1 MTLVVA
7 LEARDGIVLAG
18 DNRGT
23 FGDPRGFMAVSD
35 VRKKIFALSRYC
47 GVGIAGPPDL
57 ASNLLKNMEEKLK
70 SQNLVYADDIT
81 LFLRDSFRAQYNDWF
96 QQFRIP
102 ERPLMG
108 AVIAG
113 YEQSFSGD
121 DLIPRLYTISSEH
134 DFATMLCDQ
143 GFCLLG
149 LPLFP
154 TYLVNRFYDREAS
167 GEQIAAL
174 AEFLISETGT
184 QDPKVGGPITMAV
197 ILPEQGFK
205 ELESREIAAIHSMNE
220 QQMLRLKQYFSKGTV

>member
-7 LEARDGIVLAG
+7 LQASDAIVLAG

-35 VRKKIFALSRYC
+35 VRRKVFRLSHYC

-57 ASNLLKNMEEKLK
+57 ASNLLKNVEEQLEAK
-70 SQNLVYADDIT
+70 NLVYADDIT

-96 QQFRIP
+96 QQFPIRD
-102 ERPLMG
+102 RPLMA
-108 AVIAG
+108 AVICG

-121 DLIPRLYTISSEH
+121 NLVPRIYTISSEH
-134 DFATMLCDQ
+134 DYATMLCDQ

-154 TYLVNRFYDREAS
+154 TYLVNRLYDMSATRDRVV
-167 GEQIAAL
+167 AL
-174 AEFLISETGT
+174 AEYMIAETGT
-184 QDPKVGGPITMAV
+184 QDPKVGGPVSIAV
-197 ILPEQGFK
+197 ISPDGGFR
-205 ELESREIAAIHSMNE
+205 ELDEGEVADIHRRNQEELGRFREHFAG
-220 QQMLRLKQYFSKGTV
+220 K

>member
-7 LEARDGIVLAG
+7 LQARDGIVLAG

-35 VRKKIFALSRYC
+35 VRKKIFRLTEYC

-57 ASNLLKNMEEKLK
+57 ASNLLKNIEDRLQ
-70 SQNLVYADDIT
+70 SQNAVYADDVT
-81 LFLRDSFRAQYNDWF
+81 LFLRDSFRAHYNDWF
-96 QQFRIP
+96 QQIRIP

-113 YEQSFSGD
+113 YEKSFSGD
-121 DLIPRLYTISSEH
+121 DLVPRLYTISSEH

-154 TYLVNRFYDREAS
+154 TYLVNRLYDMNAPK
-167 GEQIAAL
+167 EQVVAL
-174 AEFLISETGT
+174 AEYIISETGT
-184 QDPKVGGPITMAV
+184 QDPKVGGPIGIAIV
-197 ILPEQGFK
+197 SKDEPYRQLDEDEVAEVHKGNDE
-205 ELESREIAAIHSMNE
+205 ELHRFRAHFTA
-220 QQMLRLKQYFSKGTV
+220 T

>member
-7 LEARDGIVLAG
+7 LQASDGIVLAG

-35 VRKKIFALSRYC
+35 VRKKIFALSHYC

-70 SQNLVYADDIT
+70 SQNLVYADDVT

-121 DLIPRLYTISSEH
+121 DLVQRLYTISSEH

-154 TYLVNRFYDREAS
+154 TYLVNRLYDMNAPK
-167 GEQIAAL
+167 EQVISL
-174 AEFLISETGT
+174 AEYIISETGT
-184 QDPKVGGPITMAV
+184 QDPKVGGPIGIGV
-197 ILPEQGFK
+197 V
-205 ELESREIAAIHSMNE
+205 
-220 QQMLRLKQYFSKGTV
+220 SKGSPYRELDESEVAEVHKRNVEELHRFRAHFATT